1 MPGTYL
7 LCASTHLDEVV
18 LEGVGNNAVCSGLLH
33 SVAFDGHS
41 SQRNMHQIVRL
52 LGSMEGTLKLFIDH
66 VLNIS
71 LFTVHK
77 DCVLSK

>member
-1 MPGTYL
+1 MCFGITRAGT
-7 LCASTHLDEVV
+7 
-18 LEGVGNNAVCSGLLH
+18 GNNAVCSGLPH
-33 SVAFDGHS
+33 YVALDGHL
-41 SQRNMHQIVRL
+41 SQRNMYQIVWL

-71 LFTVHK
+71 SGTLRK